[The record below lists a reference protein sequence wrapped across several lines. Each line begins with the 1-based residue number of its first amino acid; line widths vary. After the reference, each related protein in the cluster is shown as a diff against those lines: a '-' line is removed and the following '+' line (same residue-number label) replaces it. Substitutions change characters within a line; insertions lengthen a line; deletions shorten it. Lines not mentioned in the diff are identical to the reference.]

1 MRRRQFALLLA
12 SACLPGV
19 ARAADLPAP
28 AQPIAALNAALLA
41 AMKAGPSDAFDARAK
56 ALAPVVERV
65 FDLQAILRASIGSRW
80 AGFTAVAQ
88 AALLQAF
95 TRFTVT
101 TWTANFDS
109 YNGEQFEV
117 LPDLREVGADRV
129 VQSRI
134 VPRTGAPTRL
144 DYVMRQSGGA
154 WRAVDVLVD
163 GAISRVATQ
172 RSDFRSLLASGDPGP
187 LLAMLRSKADA
198 LAAGG
203 GA

>member
-1 MRRRQFALLLA
+1 MRRRAFALLLA
-12 SACLPGV
+12 GACLPGA

-41 AMKAGPSDAFDARAK
+41 AMKAGPSEAFDARAK

-65 FDLQAILRASIGSRW
+65 FDLQATLRASIGSRW

-95 TRFTVT
+95 TRFTVA

-109 YNGEQFEV
+109 YNGERFEV

-134 VPRTGAPTRL
+134 VPRAGAPTRL